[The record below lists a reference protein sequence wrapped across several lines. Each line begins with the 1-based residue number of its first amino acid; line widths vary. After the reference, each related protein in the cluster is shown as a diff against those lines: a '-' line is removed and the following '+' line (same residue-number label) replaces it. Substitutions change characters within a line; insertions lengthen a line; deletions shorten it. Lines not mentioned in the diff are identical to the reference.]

1 MKMRLLLLLL
11 CFLPAFM
18 VHAQNADKKDAPPI
32 SKKDS
37 LRLAK
42 FKAKGTYPLIKAS
55 PYSGVLPVSGI
66 TEKPDAM
73 QKYKLVFSLTTGTR
87 DADKIKEVN
96 RGLAEIGRIINLHI
110 AAGVSVENLDIVIVT
125 HGQAMF
131 AILNEPA
138 FKKEFKSENPNLTI
152 IKELESAGARFVA
165 CGQAMQFLEIKND
178 ELLPSVKV
186 AIAAKVAL
194 STYQQ
199 KGYTQFEIDE
209 E

>member
-42 FKAKGTYPLIKAS
+42 FKAKGAYPLIKAS

-152 IKELESAGARFVA
+152 IKELESAGARFIA